1 VTEISVADL
10 KRKRDA
16 GDSFVLLDVREPD
29 ERETAAI
36 DGIVAIPMME
46 IPGRYAELP
55 QDTDIV
61 VMCHHGGRSARVTQF
76 LNDHGYARAVNL
88 DGGINAW
95 SEQIDPAVPKY

>member
-10 KRKRDA
+10 KAKRDA

-29 ERETAAI
+29 ELQTAAI
-36 DGIVAIPMME
+36 DGATAIPMME
-46 IPGRYAELP
+46 IPQRFAELEKAA
-55 QDTDIV
+55 DIV

-76 LNDHGYARAVNL
+76 LNDQGYDRAVNL

-95 SEQIDPAVPKY
+95 SEHIDASIPRY